1 MEDTKAE
8 YVKHLCDLISIP
20 LSKRFLSMKQ
30 ECGLGRLKDFQ
41 KRLTLIQKWTSL
53 ELKKE
58 VDDLLSVIK
67 CDYIHQLVR
76 EIITLNIK
84 IKIADYKDSISKI
97 KVKIPTIEDFF
108 HMCFVKCAENFW
120 KNPHL
125 FYENI
130 KDIEKQQCFNMIE
143 KLTKNAVS
151 NALRSFTP
159 VQEIMKKI
167 AEVSQNGLVDHSNT
181 EDDQDQDNDN
191 EEDGDEEDEEDG
203 DGDDEDGEDQ
213 DEEDEEDEDEDGE
226 DDEEEGDEGDVEDD
240 EVGDVEDGDG
250 EDDEVGDG
258 DREDVEDGDVK
269 RVEGEDTTVKSVDEN
284 QDEIIIDND
293 DDEADEAD
301 EDDLVE
307 ADDTDQVEKTNTD
320 DEQDQDQ
327 DDDDNTGSDGLSGG
341 DDDQD
346 IKEVIINDRFF

>member
-8 YVKHLCDLISIP
+8 YVKHLCDLVSIP

-58 VDDLLSVIK
+58 VDDLLCVIK

-181 EDDQDQDNDN
+181 EDDQDQDQRND
-191 EEDGDEEDEEDG
+191 E
-203 DGDDEDGEDQ
+203 DDEDD
-213 DEEDEEDEDEDGE
+213 DEEGEGKGE
-226 DDEEEGDEGDVEDD
+226 DDEEGEEGEEDD
-240 EVGDVEDGDG
+240 DDADAEG
-250 EDDEVGDG
+250 EDDVD
-258 DREDVEDGDVK
+258 DADVENVEDEVVK
-269 RVEGEDTTVKSVDEN
+269 RVEGEDITVESVDEN
-284 QDEIIIDND
+284 QKEDNQDEVIIDND
-293 DDEADEAD
+293 YNDDDEAD

-307 ADDTDQVEKTNTD
+307 ANDTDQAEKTNTED
-320 DEQDQDQ
+320 DQ
-327 DDDDNTGSDGLSGG
+327 DDNSGSDVLSGG

>member
-8 YVKHLCDLISIP
+8 YVKHLCDLVSIP

-181 EDDQDQDNDN
+181 EDDQDQDQD
-191 EEDGDEEDEEDG
+191 DDDDEDG
-203 DGDDEDGEDQ
+203 DGDD
-213 DEEDEEDEDEDGE
+213 DEDEE
-226 DDEEEGDEGDVEDD
+226 DDEEEGDEGDVEDGD
-240 EVGDVEDGDG
+240 GEDVEDGDG
-250 EDDEVGDG
+250 EDV
-258 DREDVEDGDVK
+258 VVN
-269 RVEGEDTTVKSVDEN
+269 RVEGEDTTIKSADEN

-293 DDEADEAD
+293 DEDD

-307 ADDTDQVEKTNTD
+307 ADDTDQAEKTNTD
-320 DEQDQDQ
+320 DDQEQDQ
-327 DDDDNTGSDGLSGG
+327 DDDDNTGSDVPSGG